1 MNIAKLCI
9 AVLIGFVLG
18 AFVYRPANVKAAG
31 GGLIY
36 VKKVSEGQNLDPMA
50 TNREVVGFSCVAA
63 RSGEL
68 DACYVA
74 AR

>member
-1 MNIAKLCI
+1 MNIAKLSM
-9 AVLIGFVLG
+9 AVLIGFILG
-18 AFVYRPANVKAAG
+18 AFVYHPISVKAAG

-63 RSGEL
+63 RPGEL